1 MRSKSK
7 TKNERLAAAP
17 LVALKARRRSSFWK
31 ALSFLVSAS
40 KAHYAAL
47 QQAAGGAHAAPVG
60 GEGASLFLL
69 GTAL

>member
-47 QQAAGGAHAAPVG
+47 QAARARGG